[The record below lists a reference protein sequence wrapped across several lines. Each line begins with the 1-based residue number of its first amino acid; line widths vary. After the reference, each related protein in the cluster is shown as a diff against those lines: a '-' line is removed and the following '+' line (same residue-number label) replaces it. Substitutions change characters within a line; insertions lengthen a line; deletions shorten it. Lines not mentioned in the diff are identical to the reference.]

1 MRVLSPEPG
10 LTAVLSSL
18 ARLDAAR
25 ATSPVP
31 PGSPWWAAEAAE
43 LADRAGLHVRARTEA
58 HRALALLL
66 GEPDTLYA
74 IPEQAACAAL
84 AAASISAATEP
95 DAAVRLREAVEA
107 GIRLA
112 QPANLGPASRRQDP
126 RLTSRPRSRAWKRT
140 GCD

>member
-25 ATSPVP
+25 VTSPVP

-43 LADRAGLHVRARTEA
+43 LAHRAGLHVRARTEA

-74 IPEQAACAAL
+74 IPEQA
-84 AAASISAATEP
+84 
-95 DAAVRLREAVEA
+95 
-107 GIRLA
+107 GA
-112 QPANLGPASRRQDP
+112 QLSRPPASAP
-126 RLTSRPRSRAWKRT
+126 RPSQMRPSDSAKLSKQVSS
-140 GCD
+140 